1 MIDWN
6 AINTVFLDMDGTLL
20 DLHYDNYFWLHH
32 LPARLAE
39 LRGVPAE
46 QTHKEL
52 EGMFREHHG
61 TLKWY
66 CLDFWEQAL
75 QIDLMAL
82 KREVAD
88 RVAYRPSVKAFLRSI
103 HAHGLDVAIITN
115 AHYKSI
121 EIKLERTDL
130 GEQVDEIISSH
141 EFGVPK
147 EEQAFWQKLQAR
159 RPYDPATTA
168 FFDDNEAVLQSAQR
182 SGIRHLYSIAHPDS
196 QRTVMQ
202 ESAFTLIHDFKE
214 ILPAS

>member
-32 LPARLAE
+32 LPQRLADIRGESVDSCRE
-39 LRGVPAE
+39 LL
-46 QTHKEL
+46 QQMYSTHQ
-52 EGMFREHHG
+52 G
-61 TLKWY
+61 TLNWY

-75 QIDLMAL
+75 QIDLMGL

-103 HAHGLDVAIITN
+103 HAHGLDVAIVTN

-121 EIKLERTDL
+121 EIKLERTDI

-141 EFGVPK
+141 DFGLPK
-147 EEQAFWQKLQAR
+147 EDERFWHQLQQR
-159 RPYDPATTA
+159 KPYDPETTA
-168 FFDDNEAVLQSAQR
+168 FFDDNEAVLRSAER

-196 QRTVMQ
+196 QQAQRL
-202 ESAFTLIHDFKE
+202 ESEFVLIHDFKD
-214 ILPAS
+214 IMPAS